1 MFRKFLPTEAITSSY
16 SNAAERLQ
24 QIKAHIA
31 PVAQVTQLKDD
42 IIQHDWKN
50 TLTSAKN
57 NIVQQVT
64 EHPYQTGLSLVCITT
79 PQAVSGPILNS
90 VGFGAVGPTAGTI
103 ASQIHSWIGS
113 PVARGGYAIFTSAGM
128 GGYGTLAVNG
138 VIRGVGAVLGVRSIN
153 GTGSGSS
160 K

>member
-31 PVAQVTQLKDD
+31 PVAQVTQLKDH

-79 PQAVSGPILNS
+79 PQARAKPTLVRITKYIKRHPFKATAIGVSVLAPGLVSGTILGLL
-90 VGFGAVGPTAGTI
+90 GFSSAG
-103 ASQIHSWIGS
+103 
-113 PVARGGYAIFTSAGM
+113 PVAGM
-128 GGYGTLAVNG
+128 FC
-138 VIRGVGAVLGVRSIN
+138 ISVLWGL
-153 GTGSGSS
+153 
-160 K
+160 